1 MSIWGYIQRKVA
13 KEYVMNREKDTGNG
27 FLPVSDIEVDVVRPE
42 RSGFVLQGRG
52 ADRAEYRIEMRLGL
66 PVDQQTQT
74 VLGEILAQSELKVF
88 RKAPASMRRPA
99 TLRKRKTAQS

>member
-1 MSIWGYIQRKVA
+1 
-13 KEYVMNREKDTGNG
+13 
-27 FLPVSDIEVDVVRPE
+27 
-42 RSGFVLQGRG
+42 
-52 ADRAEYRIEMRLGL
+52 MRLGL